1 MDSLFFGNFLYDW
14 FGINIGSQIENFA
27 IKLLIGLAVVVFGFL
42 IVGQL
47 TGAFKRILQKRG
59 VDDTLTPFLTS
70 TIKYILY
77 ALVVII
83 AASTMGL
90 EMTSIVGVIASLG
103 LAIGLALQGALAN
116 FAGGVLIMILKPFK
130 KGDYISA
137 QGESGTVVDIN
148 IVSTTLLTLEFQTV
162 FIPNGPLAGGNIK
175 NYTRE
180 EVRRVDLTFGIGYG
194 DDIEKAR
201 KIILDIANA
210 YEHVL
215 DHTKAPD
222 GPFVKVVELGDSSVN
237 FTCRLWAPVPNYWDV
252 YFHMTE
258 EVKKAFDRE
267 GVSIPFPQMDVH
279 LNPGAEGGPDLSK

>member
-1 MDSLFFGNFLYDW
+1 MNSHFFGNFLYDW
-14 FGINIGSQIENFA
+14 FGPNIGLQIEDFA
-27 IKLLIGLAVVVFGFL
+27 IKLLIGIAVIVFGFL
-42 IVGQL
+42 IVGQVAN
-47 TGAFKRILQKRG
+47 GFKRLLQKRG

-130 KGDYISA
+130 KGDFVTA
-137 QGESGTVVDIN
+137 QGETGTVTDIN
-148 IVSTTLLTLEFQTV
+148 IVSTTLLTLDFKTV
-162 FIPNGPLAGGNIK
+162 FIPNGPLAGGNIT
-175 NYTRE
+175 NYTKE
-180 EVRRVDLTFGIGYG
+180 EIRRCDLTFGIGYS

-201 KIILDIANA
+201 KIILDLAHGF
-210 YEHVL
+210 EHVL
-215 DHTKAPD
+215 EAKDAPD
-222 GPFVKVVELGDSSVN
+222 GPFVRVVELGDSSVN
-237 FTCRLWAPVPNYWDV
+237 FTCRLWTKNENYWDV
-252 YFHMTE
+252 YFFMME
-258 EVKKAFDRE
+258 EVKKEFDKQ

-279 LNPGAEGGPDLSK
+279 LNKLN